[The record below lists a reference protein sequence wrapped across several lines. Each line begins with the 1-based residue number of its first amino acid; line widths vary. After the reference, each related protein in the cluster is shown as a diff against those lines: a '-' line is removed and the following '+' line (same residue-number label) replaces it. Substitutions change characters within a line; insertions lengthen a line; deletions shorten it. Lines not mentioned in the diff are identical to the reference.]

1 MDVILSVQSIKYP
14 LTGIGRYTYELA
26 RHLPHLDEVQALR
39 FFDGEKFIG
48 DLPEP
53 GSLSSEE
60 SVRVSAGGPV
70 YKLKRYLARSQM
82 LVDTYRFL
90 KARTEKSPFKD
101 VEDHI
106 FHGTNFYVP
115 RFPGAAVTT
124 IHDLSVFTM
133 PHFHPRERVSYL
145 CREIEAAMHRVAR
158 IITDSDYIKAEIISY
173 FGFPEERISVAKLA
187 CGEEFRPRTAE
198 DVAEVLAYYGLTY
211 GEYAFYAGTIEPR
224 KNLSNLIEAYG
235 RLPSSVR
242 EKRPLVLVGFKGWNN
257 ADILN
262 RIEQGKRAGWI
273 KYLGYVPND
282 HLPHI
287 LSGAALFTFPS
298 WYEGFGLPVLEAMA
312 SGVPVM
318 TSPLSCIP
326 EVGGSAV
333 LYAQPDRIDEM
344 TQACERA
351 LFDETWR
358 GKARADG
365 LARAATF
372 SWQRCAEDTVHA
384 YALALKNRK

>member
-1 MDVILSVQSIKYP
+1 MDVVLSVQSIKYP

-26 RHLPHLDEVQALR
+26 RHLPHLPDVQNLR
-39 FFDGEKFIG
+39 FFDGENFV
-48 DLPEP
+48 DRLPDAS
-53 GSLSSEE
+53 SLSADDA
-60 SVRVSAGGPV
+60 VRAFHGGPV
-70 YKLKRYLARSQM
+70 HRLKRFMARSR
-82 LVDTYRFL
+82 LVVDAYRFL
-90 KARTEKSPFKD
+90 KARTEKSPFAGLENH
-101 VEDHI
+101 VY
-106 FHGTNFYVP
+106 HGTNFYVP
-115 RFPGAAVTT
+115 RFPGASVVT

-133 PHFHPRERVSYL
+133 QHFHPRERVTYL
-145 CREIEAAMHRVAR
+145 GREVEASLKRVDR

-187 CGEEFRPRTAE
+187 CGEEFKPRTAE
-198 DVAEVLAYYGLTY
+198 DVAEVLAHYGLTY
-211 GEYAFYAGTIEPR
+211 GAYAFYAGTIEPR

-242 EKRPLVLVGFKGWNN
+242 EKRPLVLAGFKGWNN

-262 RIEQGKRAGWI
+262 RIEQGKREGWI

-282 HLPHI
+282 HLPHL

-318 TSPLSCIP
+318 TSPLSCLP

-351 LFDETWR
+351 LFDEAWR
-358 GKARADG
+358 NKARADG

-372 SWQRCAEDTVHA
+372 SWQRCAEDTAHA

>member
-1 MDVILSVQSIKYP
+1 MDVVLSVQSIKYP

-53 GSLSSEE
+53 GSLSSED
-60 SVRVSAGGPV
+60 SVRISAGGPV
-70 YKLKRYLARSQM
+70 YKLKRYLARSQI

-90 KARTEKSPFKD
+90 KARTENSPFRD

-115 RFPGAAVTT
+115 RFPGVAVTT

-133 PHFHPRERVSYL
+133 SHFHPRERVSYL

-187 CGEEFRPRTAE
+187 CGEEFKPRTAE

-262 RIEQGKRAGWI
+262 RIEQGKREGWI

-282 HLPHI
+282 HLPHL

-318 TSPLSCIP
+318 TSPLSCLP

-351 LFDETWR
+351 LFDEAWR
-358 GKARADG
+358 SKARADG

-372 SWQRCAEDTVHA
+372 SWQRCAEDTAHA

>member
-1 MDVILSVQSIKYP
+1 MDVVLSVQSIKYP

-26 RHLPHLDEVQALR
+26 RHLPDLDDVQSLR
-39 FFDGEKFIG
+39 FFDGETFV
-48 DLPEP
+48 DRLPDA
-53 GSLSSEE
+53 GSLSADDA
-60 SVRVSAGGPV
+60 VRAFHGGPV
-70 YKLKRYLARSQM
+70 HRLKRFLARSR
-82 LVDTYRFL
+82 LVVDAYRFI
-90 KARTEKSPFKD
+90 KARTEKSPFAGLENH
-101 VEDHI
+101 VY
-106 FHGTNFYVP
+106 HGTNFYVP
-115 RFPGAAVTT
+115 RFPGASVVT

-133 PHFHPRERVSYL
+133 QHFHPRERVTYL
-145 CREIEAAMHRVAR
+145 GREVEASLKRVDR

-187 CGEEFRPRTAE
+187 CGEEFKPRTAE
-198 DVAEVLAYYGLTY
+198 DVAEVLAHYGLSY
-211 GEYAFYAGTIEPR
+211 SEYAFYAGTIEPR

-242 EKRPLVLVGFKGWNN
+242 EKRPLVLAGFKGWNN

-262 RIEQGKRAGWI
+262 RIEQGKREGWI

-282 HLPHI
+282 HLPHL
-287 LSGAALFTFPS
+287 LSGAAAFTFPS

-318 TSPLSCIP
+318 TSPLSCLP

-344 TQACERA
+344 T
-351 LFDETWR
+351 
-358 GKARADG
+358 
-365 LARAATF
+365 
-372 SWQRCAEDTVHA
+372 
-384 YALALKNRK
+384 